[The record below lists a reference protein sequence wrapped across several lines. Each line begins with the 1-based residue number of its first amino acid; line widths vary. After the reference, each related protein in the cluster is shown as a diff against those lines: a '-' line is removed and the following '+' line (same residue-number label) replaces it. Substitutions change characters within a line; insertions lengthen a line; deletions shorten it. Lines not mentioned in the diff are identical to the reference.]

1 MDFWN
6 YTVEKDDKLAK
17 VSIGLKLIDTAS
29 GKTMWKAGHHLGKTY
44 ILIKPDLADVARSVV
59 KEMVEEMPH

>member
-1 MDFWN
+1 
-6 YTVEKDDKLAK
+6 
-17 VSIGLKLIDTAS
+17 
-29 GKTMWKAGHHLGKTY
+29 MWKAGHHLGKTY